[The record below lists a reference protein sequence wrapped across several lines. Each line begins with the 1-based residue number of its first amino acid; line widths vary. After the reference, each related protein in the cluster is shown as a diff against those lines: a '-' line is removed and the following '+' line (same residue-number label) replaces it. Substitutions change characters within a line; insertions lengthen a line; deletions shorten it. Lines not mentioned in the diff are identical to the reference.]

1 MEPLI
6 IPYKLDKKKGY
17 RTVLNGIPFS
27 RKPVELTRAIQQ
39 AEALEKKGNMPDIE
53 SYSLSE
59 GDIQKMIPTL
69 KIISYTDLL
78 NAQSIDDVLDDKGR
92 LMLLYLTQSFN
103 SGHWVCL
110 LNYRDTDIIE
120 YFDPYGNYK
129 PDGESKWLTTQ
140 KLKQL
145 GQSTKKLT
153 QLLNK
158 SRYEI
163 KSNAFPFQT
172 DKFNMNT
179 CGRHCTTRLYFK
191 NLKLPEYIKLVES
204 TGLSPDDFVCAF
216 TYNLIGK

>member
-6 IPYKLDKKKGY
+6 VPYKLGKKNGF
-17 RTVLNGIPFS
+17 RTELNGVPFS
-27 RKPVELTRAIQQ
+27 RKPVELQRAIQQ
-39 AEALEKKGNMPDIE
+39 AEALEKKGHMPDIE

-59 GDIQKMIPTL
+59 DDIQKMIPTL
-69 KIISYTDLL
+69 KIIPYPELL
-78 NAQSIDDVLDDKGR
+78 NASHIDDVLDNKGR
-92 LMLLYLTQSFN
+92 LMLLYLTESEN

-110 LNYRDTDIIE
+110 LNYRNTKIIE

-129 PDGESKWLTTQ
+129 PDGESKWISKEKQ
-140 KLKQL
+140 KQF
-145 GQSTKKLT
+145 GQATKKLT
-153 QLLNK
+153 QLLN
-158 SRYEI
+158 SSQYEV

-172 DKFNMNT
+172 DRMNMNT

-216 TYNLIGK
+216 TFNMIGR